1 MHVGGLNHA
10 ITVERKVQIGT
21 TALNEPTFVWQ
32 TFAEPLAEVS
42 TKRGREHFD
51 PTTRQRYAEVVWH
64 FRCHYHDVIGID
76 PTMRIV
82 DEDGQR
88 YDIKALL
95 PDAED
100 RQDIIIE
107 CTLQDGVIGEAPLMG
122 YVDDTIPAGEA
133 GEVYAGFAVKAKGGT
148 SPYTYA
154 VAGGA
159 LPTGL
164 ALDANTGAIS
174 GTPSAAGSYAPIITV
189 TDAVGD
195 THALPALAITVAA

>member
-21 TALNEPTFVWQ
+21 TALNEPVVVWQ
-32 TFAEPLAEVS
+32 TFAEPFAEVS

-51 PTTRQRYAEVVWH
+51 AATKQRYAEVVWL

-76 PTMRIV
+76 PSMRVI
-82 DEDGQR
+82 DEDGQHF
-88 YDIKALL
+88 DIKALL

-122 YVDDTIPAGEA
+122 YVNDTIPAGEA
-133 GEVYAGFAVKAKGGT
+133 GEVYEGFSVKAKGGT
-148 SPYTYA
+148 SPYTFA
-154 VAGGA
+154 VTGGA

-164 ALDANTGAIS
+164 TLDANAGAIS
-174 GTPSAAGSYAPIITV
+174 GTPSAPGTANPIITV
-189 TDAVGD
+189 TDAAGD
-195 THALPALAITVAA
+195 MHALPALTITVSA